1 MARDDDGAPTAL
13 RELVMVNI
21 TLLDINDNAPF
32 LDMPYPVIWGENKP
46 HGKITELKARDY
58 DSDENGPPF
67 EFRIDNTAD
76 DEIRSKFDIRE
87 TNLYA
92 RVTFDR
98 ESYDIPIVITDSG
111 TSTMTS
117 TLTVIIGDENDNP
130 MREGSSS
137 IFSIIR
143 EKFLEIGCV
152 YINDPDDWDLPD
164 KSFDLLFMMISILI
178 LVPV

>member
-1 MARDDDGAPTAL
+1 VKDDDEAPSAL
-13 RELVMVNI
+13 RKSVMSQVVNI
-21 TLLDINDNAPF
+21 TLIGINDNAPF

-46 HGKITELKARDY
+46 GKITELKARDY

-92 RVTFDR
+92 RITFDR
-98 ESYDIPIVITDSG
+98 ERRKSYDIPIAITDSG
-111 TSTMTS
+111 TPTMTGTS
-117 TLTVIIGDENDNP
+117 TLTVIIGDENDNS

-137 IFSIIR
+137 IPWR
-143 EKFLEIGCV
+143 K
-152 YINDPDDWDLPD
+152 
-164 KSFDLLFMMISILI
+164 
-178 LVPV
+178 